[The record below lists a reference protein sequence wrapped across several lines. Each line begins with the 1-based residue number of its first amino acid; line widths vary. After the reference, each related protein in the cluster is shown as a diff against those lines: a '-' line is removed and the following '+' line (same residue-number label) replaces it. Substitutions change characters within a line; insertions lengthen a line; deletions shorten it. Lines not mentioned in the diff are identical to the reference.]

1 MATWDTVRE
10 LASSFPGVE
19 ESTTYGQ
26 PAFKVKGK
34 LFAWLSPDRAA
45 EGALAVR
52 ADPGE
57 LPLLLETAADRY
69 FQTPHYDGYPILLIR
84 LDRID
89 REELRERIEDR
100 GSCER
105 RSGSRPPISRS
116 AASRSRPRRTRRS
129 PP

>member
-45 EGALAVR
+45 EAALAVR

-57 LPLLLETAADRY
+57 LPLLLETAAERY

-89 REELRERIEDR
+89 REELRERIEDSWLLR
-100 GSCER
+100 APKRLVDEFVAG
-105 RSGSRPPISRS
+105 
-116 AASRSRPRRTRRS
+116 TD
-129 PP
+129 